1 MATHQEV
8 MSRLEGQDAVIAKSG
23 GTAPDDHVTMSQ
35 RHAARRVGS
44 AQSPEQKDRR
54 QSEGD
59 GHDRGREITLVLVLM
74 QRQSRPGLVPVDE
87 TRVGREASEA
97 RPRRR
102 LGSEV
107 RKHVGHGRPAMPGL
121 RIMAVVAVTGLIGH
135 PPDCPTVGHR
145 D

>member
-44 AQSPEQKDRR
+44 AQFPEQKDRR

-74 QRQSRPGLVPVDE
+74 QRQARLGLVPVMRHASGAKPRKPARAAAWAARSSN
-87 TRVGREASEA
+87 TSGMVGQR
-97 RPRRR
+97 RP
-102 LGSEV
+102 LCGS
-107 RKHVGHGRPAMPGL
+107 
-121 RIMAVVAVTGLIGH
+121 
-135 PPDCPTVGHR
+135 
-145 D
+145 